1 VKKRVAPVTCGAKKR
16 QGGLCSM
23 PAGWGTNH
31 VGVGHCRQHSGN
43 TPTHVKSAASAE
55 YRKLLGTPVEINPV
69 DALLMCI
76 KIRAGEIKWLS
87 DRMGDLQEKDF
98 IEDTIVGK
106 QFHLYARERQRAMSD
121 LARYSQMAIS
131 LNIAERAVKMAE
143 TYGELLAQYT
153 KGILDD
159 LWPHLDAEGRKQAP
173 HIVRKWLIALDGGK
187 QEPITHAV
195 AALPSASAA

>member
-87 DRMGDLQEKDF
+87 
-98 IEDTIVGK
+98 
-106 QFHLYARERQRAMSD
+106 
-121 LARYSQMAIS
+121 
-131 LNIAERAVKMAE
+131 
-143 TYGELLAQYT
+143 
-153 KGILDD
+153 
-159 LWPHLDAEGRKQAP
+159 
-173 HIVRKWLIALDGGK
+173 IVRKWLIALDGGK